1 MELQEQIDQL
11 DRDQLAELRM
21 YIDEKLSPTSSV
33 EQRINY
39 RSGWLQSEYR
49 YTDKGTRRGPYWYF
63 KYVKDG
69 KNHSLYIGGT
79 DNPKSVVDQILAS
92 KAG

>member
-1 MELQEQIDQL
+1 MELREQIDQL
-11 DRDQLAELRM
+11 DRDQLAQLRM
-21 YIDEKLSPTSSV
+21 YIDDKLNPASSV
-33 EQRINY
+33 ERRINY

-63 KYVKDG
+63 KYVKEG
-69 KNHSLYIGGT
+69 KNNSLYIGRT
-79 DNPKSVVDQILAS
+79 DDPKGVVDQILAS

>member
-1 MELQEQIDQL
+1 MDLRGQIDRL
-11 DRDQLAELRM
+11 DRDQLTELRM
-21 YIDEKLSPTSSV
+21 YIDDKLNPASSV
-33 EQRINY
+33 EERINY

-49 YTDKGTRRGPYWYF
+49 YTGKGTRRGPYWYF

-69 KNHSLYIGGT
+69 QNYSLYIGKS
-79 DNPKSVVDQILAS
+79 DNPKSDLDQILAS

>member
-1 MELQEQIDQL
+1 MVLREQIDRL
-11 DRDQLAELRM
+11 DRDQLAELRT
-21 YIDEKLSPTSSV
+21 YIDDKLDPASSV

-49 YTDKGTRRGPYWYF
+49 YTDKGTKRGPYWYF
-63 KYVKDG
+63 KFVKEG
-69 KNHSLYIGGT
+69 KNHSLYIGRTDDPRGT
-79 DNPKSVVDQILAS
+79 VDQILAS

>member
-1 MELQEQIDQL
+1 MDLREQIDRL
-11 DRDQLAELRM
+11 DRNQLAELRM
-21 YIDEKLSPTSSV
+21 YIDDKLNPASTV

-49 YTDKGTRRGPYWYF
+49 YTDKGTRRGPYWYY

-69 KNHSLYIGGT
+69 KSGTLYIGRTDDPKGT
-79 DNPKSVVDQILAS
+79 VDQILAS